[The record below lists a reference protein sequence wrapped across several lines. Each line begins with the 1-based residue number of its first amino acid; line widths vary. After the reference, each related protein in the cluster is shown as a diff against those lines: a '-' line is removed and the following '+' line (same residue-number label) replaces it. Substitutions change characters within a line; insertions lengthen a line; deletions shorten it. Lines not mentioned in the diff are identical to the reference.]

1 MTVDGPS
8 AVNVSEKGTVPPRG
22 IPLRK
27 QVRWCETR
35 FAENARKSATDLTL
49 PDRERA
55 MYCCEY
61 GGFLLSGYGV
71 HASVK
76 EALKWLRIA
85 TGLGDP
91 EAAALVQTFSCYD
104 DLDPESDSE
113 STTSSSGS
121 DDDDDDDDSSSSSS
135 SSETDLGKLD
145 EDDDLHN
152 ADSYASSSSTD
163 CLCGSP

>member
-8 AVNVSEKGTVPPRG
+8 TVKSSNKEEEDTGPMQRG

-35 FAENARKSATDLTL
+35 FADNARKSAVDMSL

-76 EALKWLRIA
+76 EALKWL
-85 TGLGDP
+85 
-91 EAAALVQTFSCYD
+91 
-104 DLDPESDSE
+104 
-113 STTSSSGS
+113 
-121 DDDDDDDDSSSSSS
+121 
-135 SSETDLGKLD
+135 
-145 EDDDLHN
+145 
-152 ADSYASSSSTD
+152 
-163 CLCGSP
+163 